1 MQKNQA
7 MGMYVIL
14 AIVVLVFIS
23 TIFMTG
29 PSTRTSEISYTNF
42 LQKLDNKEFSKIEKY
57 DDMLIAVPKE
67 QPAQETKDT
76 SKETKN
82 TVSPFLST
90 DNNNAQAP
98 IVQFKVQI
106 PSNDEELMTKLNSSD
121 ADITVKKAP
130 ETNQLAGNIGTFIIV
145 LFAIVSLGLMIKAIQ
160 AGGSQAMSFGKS
172 KAKMLL
178 DSKVKTTFNDVAG
191 IDEEKKELE
200 EIVDF
205 LKNGEKYMKL
215 GAKIPKGVLLVGPP
229 GTGKTLMAKA
239 VAGEASVPFFS
250 ISGSDF
256 VEMFVG
262 VGASRVRDL
271 FEQAKSTNLV
281 SSLLMKLMQ

>member
-1 MQKNQA
+1 MICLLQYQKNNLHKKQK
-7 MGMYVIL
+7 IHQKKQKHC
-14 AIVVLVFIS
+14 IS
-23 TIFMTG
+23 
-29 PSTRTSEISYTNF
+29 
-42 LQKLDNKEFSKIEKY
+42 
-57 DDMLIAVPKE
+57 
-67 QPAQETKDT
+67 
-76 SKETKN
+76 
-82 TVSPFLST
+82 FLST

-200 EIVDF
+200 R
-205 LKNGEKYMKL
+205 N
-215 GAKIPKGVLLVGPP
+215 
-229 GTGKTLMAKA
+229 
-239 VAGEASVPFFS
+239 
-250 ISGSDF
+250 
-256 VEMFVG
+256 
-262 VGASRVRDL
+262 R
-271 FEQAKSTNLV
+271 
-281 SSLLMKLMQ
+281 

>member
-14 AIVVLVFIS
+14 AIVVLVLIS

-29 PSTRTSEISYTNF
+29 RATGTSEISNTNF

-121 ADITVKKAP
+121 ADITVK
-130 ETNQLAGNIGTFIIV
+130 
-145 LFAIVSLGLMIKAIQ
+145 
-160 AGGSQAMSFGKS
+160 
-172 KAKMLL
+172 
-178 DSKVKTTFNDVAG
+178 
-191 IDEEKKELE
+191 
-200 EIVDF
+200 
-205 LKNGEKYMKL
+205 
-215 GAKIPKGVLLVGPP
+215 
-229 GTGKTLMAKA
+229 
-239 VAGEASVPFFS
+239 
-250 ISGSDF
+250 
-256 VEMFVG
+256 
-262 VGASRVRDL
+262 
-271 FEQAKSTNLV
+271 
-281 SSLLMKLMQ
+281 